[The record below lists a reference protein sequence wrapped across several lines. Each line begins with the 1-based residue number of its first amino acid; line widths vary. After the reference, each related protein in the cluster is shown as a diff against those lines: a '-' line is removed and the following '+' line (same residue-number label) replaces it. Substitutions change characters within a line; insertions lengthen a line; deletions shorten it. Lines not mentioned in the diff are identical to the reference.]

1 MANPTPES
9 IVEVVGA
16 SVANK
21 GMIVGGAAG
30 MVGWL
35 SQVNWIGIAGVV
47 VAVLGLL
54 INFYFQVRRD
64 RREAVESAA
73 RNEELRERVKALRE
87 RDRV

>member
-1 MANPTPES
+1 
-9 IVEVVGA
+9 
-16 SVANK
+16 
-21 GMIVGGAAG
+21 
-30 MVGWL
+30 
-35 SQVNWIGIAGVV
+35 VNWIGIAGVV
-47 VAVLGLL
+47 VAMLGLL

>member
-21 GMIVGGAAG
+21 GMLVGGAAG

-35 SQVNWIGIAGVV
+35 SQVNWIGIAGVA
-47 VAVLGLL
+47 VAVVGLL
-54 INFYFQVRRD
+54 INLFFQVRKD
-64 RREAVESAA
+64 RREHAESQA
-73 RNEELRERVKALRE
+73 RLQALRDQC
-87 RDRV
+87 RS